1 MIHIYC
7 GEGKGKTTAAIG
19 LAVRSAGRGNKVYV
33 ARFLKDSD
41 SGELESLSR
50 LPTVTVAPSPEKM
63 KFTFVMTDEEKAQ
76 CREQSR
82 QMLETAFA
90 SGADLIVLD
99 ECCGAIAT
107 GMLDADLVSSYL
119 SKYKDSTEIV
129 LTGRD
134 PDPKVEALADYITCM
149 TKLRHPFDKGQGAR
163 RGVEF

>member
-19 LAVRSAGRGNKVYV
+19 LAVRAAGSGKKVYV

-50 LPTVTVAPSPEKM
+50 LPNVSVAPCPDKM
-63 KFTFVMTDEEKAQ
+63 KFTFAMNEEEKAE
-76 CREQSR
+76 CRAQSLSL
-82 QMLETAFA
+82 LEGAFE
-90 SGADLIVLD
+90 SGAELIVLD
-99 ECCGAIAT
+99 ECCGAMAT
-107 GMLDADLVSSYL
+107 GMLDAALVSDYL
-119 SKYKDSTEIV
+119 AKFKDNTEIV

-149 TKLRHPFDKGQGAR
+149 TKLRHPFDKGLPAR

>member
-63 KFTFVMTDEEKAQ
+63 KFTFVMK
-76 CREQSR
+76 S
-82 QMLETAFA
+82 
-90 SGADLIVLD
+90 
-99 ECCGAIAT
+99 
-107 GMLDADLVSSYL
+107 
-119 SKYKDSTEIV
+119 
-129 LTGRD
+129 
-134 PDPKVEALADYITCM
+134 
-149 TKLRHPFDKGQGAR
+149 H
-163 RGVEF
+163 

>member
-19 LAVRSAGRGNKVYV
+19 LAVRAAGSGKKVYV
-33 ARFLKDSD
+33 TRFLKDSD

-50 LPTVTVAPSPEKM
+50 LPNVTVAPSPAKM
-63 KFTFVMTDEEKAQ
+63 KFVFVMNDEEKAACRAQ
-76 CREQSR
+76 CLSL
-82 QMLETAFA
+82 LEGAFA

-99 ECCGAIAT
+99 ECCGAMAT
-107 GMLDADLVSSYL
+107 GMLDAGLVRDYL
-119 SKYKDSTEIV
+119 CKFRENTEIV

-134 PDPKVEALADYITCM
+134 PDPKVEELADYITCM
-149 TKLRHPFDKGQGAR
+149 TKLRHPFDKGLAAR